1 VNFLQKGI
9 LVSSGQT
16 FGIMLNMIVGILFSR
31 VLGPIGMGQY
41 EIFRSTAVITVTVM
55 ALGIGNANIFFL
67 NNRKVLPTIITT
79 NTVKIAT
86 VLGGI
91 LVAGLMTV
99 ILAFPNYFGS
109 ISILTAL
116 FFTSG
121 VSALLSTLLLR
132 PILVAQL
139 AARKIV
145 STDLIN
151 RVVVL
156 IVGTVLVITNWLSPE
171 AAIFALALGYFSS
184 FLLVMGYL
192 QPYIELTRPFEWRLL
207 RSVITYGMKL
217 ASSNLLYVLSC
228 NITVILL
235 RLLSEEGFSDVGLY
249 ARAVALCGLVSLL
262 PIQIGPLL
270 YAKWSNI
277 KKEETRIHQAEM
289 TIRVNLAYSLVVC
302 IGVLVLG
309 KYVICIMYGS
319 EFIPATAALQILAPT
334 MLFTPQF
341 GVCNNLF
348 ASDGRVGI
356 TVWIMIGMVIII
368 GSVSYLAIPT
378 MGIRGAALGAFCG
391 NAFTA
396 IVSMTV
402 CTRIYGL
409 HLIRCLLLRKS
420 DFSYIRQALIHK
432 KSV

>member
-1 VNFLQKGI
+1 MNFLQKGI

-67 NNRKVLPTIITT
+67 NNRKVLPAVITT

-91 LVAGLMTV
+91 LVAGLTTV

-116 FFTSG
+116 FFGSG

-151 RVVVL
+151 RIVLL
-156 IVGTVLVITNWLSPE
+156 IVGTVLVIANRLSPE
-171 AAIFALALGYFSS
+171 AALFALALGYFSS
-184 FLLVMGYL
+184 FLLVIGYL
-192 QPYIELTRPFEWRLL
+192 QPYIEFTRPFEWRLL
-207 RSVITYGMKL
+207 RSIITYGMKF

-235 RLLSEEGFSDVGLY
+235 RLLREDGFSDVGLY

-270 YAKWSNI
+270 YAKWSNT
-277 KKEETRIHQAEM
+277 KEETRIHQAEM

-356 TVWIMIGMVIII
+356 TVWIMTGMVIII

-378 MGIRGAALGAFCG
+378 MGIRGAALSAFCG

-420 DFSYIRQALIHK
+420 DFSYILQALFHK
-432 KSV
+432 KLV